1 MLETLYT
8 GISLSDSR
16 NRFFSINFFVLKQ
29 LVQDLLPPLSIY
41 IHMCTIAA
49 PLWACHTYVES
60 WVHAG
65 LVHTHTNTYI
75 PRFSPS
81 GFFRPSR
88 YLIPIPGLA
97 SSTPS
102 VQCFWQILFGN
113 VHQLSSLCSQKKIRA
128 SRGFFFDQPAREQ
141 PCGAPCGV
149 CREILDMSY

>member
-29 LVQDLLPPLSIY
+29 LVQDFLPPLSIY

-65 LVHTHTNTYI
+65 LVHTHTNI
-75 PRFSPS
+75 
-81 GFFRPSR
+81 
-88 YLIPIPGLA
+88 
-97 SSTPS
+97 
-102 VQCFWQILFGN
+102 
-113 VHQLSSLCSQKKIRA
+113 
-128 SRGFFFDQPAREQ
+128 
-141 PCGAPCGV
+141 
-149 CREILDMSY
+149 